1 MKLIVVTIT
10 TLLLMTNVLSVK
22 RSLKYGFSDKDCKKN
37 FSNGAILF
45 QLYSLVT
52 FERGQNPIQTNLEQP
67 IPCVKRMRDL
77 PNISIAMDCPQIR
90 YTEPDGSSHLSEGKT
105 ITLKKGEFSMFE
117 TLWNEH
123 IKNKPFAIVS
133 ARTVYTKD
141 QNNLKVTLGCV
152 HINVLAKLEVYGM
165 NFVEGQ
171 QEYELRDMEAH
182 EKAIVSIQNIIKGMR
197 DEFSK
202 TIAKS
207 KVLIPLDNQ
216 SKTDLVKAIQTRE
229 RSVSLIDTKG
239 NALQL
244 EISGDLFKI
253 DTKTRDI
260 TMNTYI

>member
-1 MKLIVVTIT
+1 MKLNVVTIT
-10 TLLLMTNVLSVK
+10 TLLLIANTLSV
-22 RSLKYGFSDKDCKKN
+22 RRTLKYGFSDKDCRKN

-67 IPCVKRMRDL
+67 LPCVKRMKDL
-77 PNISIAMDCPQIR
+77 PNISIAMDCPQIK

-105 ITLKKGEFSMFE
+105 ITLNKGEFSMFE
-117 TLWNEH
+117 TLWNDH

-152 HINVLAKLEVYGM
+152 HIDVLAKLEVYGM

-171 QEYELRDMEAH
+171 QEYTLRDKEAH
-182 EKAIVSIQNIIKGMR
+182 ERAIISAQKIIAGMR
-197 DEFSK
+197 DEFTK
-202 TIAKS
+202 KIAKS
-207 KVLIPLDNQ
+207 KVMIPLDQQ

-229 RSVSLIDTKG
+229 SSVSLIDTKG
-239 NALQL
+239 NPLQL
-244 EISGDLFKI
+244 KVSGDLFKVN
-253 DTKTRDI
+253 TKTKDI